1 MPDNGPRLSGRVRTR
16 TLLLGG
22 GAVAVITAAI
32 ALGGAGTSRPGSQQD
47 SSLQTAE
54 TLRDDTGHDVAMSSL
69 PWHKSSISSTS
80 SAPVSLIFLPGRTGE
95 RDEGRGGAK
104 QMGAARNRAHINE
117 PHDRHERLRPRPPAG
132 PATDHH
138 APQPSPR
145 VKRAPSG
152 PRPPSPGTS
161 TGGRS
166 PSLIAMKCDELF
178 PPHKREF
185 RLRNIAC
192 HRLLG

>member
-1 MPDNGPRLSGRVRTR
+1 MPDSGPRPRGRVRTR

-22 GAVAVITAAI
+22 GAVAVIAAAI

-47 SSLQTAE
+47 SSPRTAD
-54 TLRDDTGHDVAMSSL
+54 TLRDVTGRDVATYSL
-69 PWHKSSISSTS
+69 PWHKSSISATS
-80 SAPVSLIFLPGRTGE
+80 AAPVSLILLHGRTEE
-95 RDEGRGGAK
+95 RDEVRGGTK

-117 PHDRHERLRPRPPAG
+117 PHDRHQRLRPRPPAD
-132 PATDHH
+132 PAPNRH

-145 VKRAPSG
+145 AKRTPSD
-152 PRPPSPGTS
+152 PRPPSPDTS
-161 TGGRS
+161 TRGRS
-166 PSLIAMKCDELF
+166 QSLIAMKCDELF

-185 RLRNIAC
+185 QLRNIAC